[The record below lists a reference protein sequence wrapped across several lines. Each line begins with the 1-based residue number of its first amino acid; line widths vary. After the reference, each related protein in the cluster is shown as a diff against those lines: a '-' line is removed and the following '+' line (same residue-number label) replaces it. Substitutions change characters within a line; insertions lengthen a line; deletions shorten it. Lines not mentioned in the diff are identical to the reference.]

1 MGTVTSSSAE
11 RILGAA
17 EELFSMHGFNAVSIQ
32 KIAQQANVSKATIFH
47 HFPNK
52 QDLYLAVVK
61 RACLDIGNVLQSLS
75 EDSCKSVKPLR
86 SFASAHLA
94 HLFEQERVFRLVLR
108 EMTQGNEE
116 RGQALA
122 VEVFGENFSRLMVL
136 IRIGQ
141 QEGVLRADMEAADA
155 ATAIVGLN
163 VFLFES
169 WSVLQHLPGSHFTS
183 PERSGEK
190 LLRLLLLG
198 MIARQ
203 DDQE

>member
-1 MGTVTSSSAE
+1 MDTATSDGE
-11 RILGAA
+11 KRILEAA
-17 EELFSMHGFNAVSIQ
+17 ADLFSAQGFDAVSVQ
-32 KIAQQANVSKATIFH
+32 RIAEKANVCKATVFH

-52 QDLYLAVVK
+52 QALYLAVVK
-61 RACLDIGNVLQSLS
+61 QACFNIGEVLESLS
-75 EDSCKSVKPLR
+75 EESCKSVKPLR
-86 SFASAHLA
+86 AFASTHLM
-94 HLFEQERVFRLVLR
+94 HLFEQEHIFRLVLR

-122 VEVFGENFSRLMVL
+122 VEVFGDNFSRLMEL

-141 QEGVLRADMEAADA
+141 KEGVLRADMEAADA

-169 WSVLQHLPGSHFTS
+169 WSVLQHLPGTHFSS

-203 DDQE
+203 DDTD

>member
-1 MGTVTSSSAE
+1 MEAAISDGE
-11 RILGAA
+11 KRILRAA
-17 EELFSMHGFNAVSIQ
+17 EDLFSMHGFNAVSVQ
-32 KIAQQANVSKATIFH
+32 KIAEQAHVSKATVFH
-47 HFPNK
+47 HFPKK

-61 RACLDIGNVLQSLS
+61 RACLDIGEMLQSLS
-75 EDSCKSVKPLR
+75 EVSCTSVKPLR
-86 SFASAHLA
+86 DFASAHLA

-116 RGQALA
+116 KGQALA
-122 VEVFGENFSRLMVL
+122 VEVFGENFSRIIDL

-141 QEGVLRADMEAADA
+141 EEGVLRADMDAADA

-169 WSVLQHLPGSHFTS
+169 WSVLHHLPGTHFKT
-183 PERSGEK
+183 PERSGEQ

-198 MIARQ
+198 ITART
-203 DDQE
+203 EEHE